1 MSANINTN
9 LANWSTTAGSN
20 QPDATDVAA
29 IVEDLQMIQAVVRK
43 YTRTI
48 GANIAS
54 AGTVNLAV
62 ATGDYVVVTGTTG
75 VTGFGTVAAGMRYFV
90 EFDGALTITHAATLL
105 CPGAK
110 DIKTAA
116 GDVVWLESKG
126 SGNWKVL
133 AHFANVAQAW
143 TNVTGSRALDTE
155 YTNTTSKPISVTI
168 AVNTTG
174 VSAQIFLKVDGIPVA
189 TGFNS
194 AQSQLGPVLV
204 PPGSTYEA
212 ETINS
217 PDGTINFWSEYR

>member
-1 MSANINTN
+1 MAANINTN

-126 SGNWKVL
+126 SGSWKVL
-133 AHFANVAQAW
+133 AHFANAAQSW
-143 TNVTGSRALDTE
+143 QSVIGSRAYNTV
-155 YTNTTSKPISVTI
+155 YTNDTSRPIQVSVCVNSTGGSTVFRVDGFSI
-168 AVNTTG
+168 GYNTT
-174 VSAQIFLKVDGIPVA
+174 AITQY
-189 TGFNS
+189 
-194 AQSQLGPVLV
+194 GPVTV
-204 PPGSTYEA
+204 APGSTYEV
-212 ETINS
+212 ETNS
-217 PDGTINFWSEYR
+217 GTPDATILIWAEYR

>member
-1 MSANINTN
+1 MAANINTN

-48 GANIAS
+48 GANIDS
-54 AGTVNLAV
+54 AGTVNLAA

-75 VTGFGTVAAGMRYFV
+75 ITGFGTVASGMRYFV

-126 SGNWKVL
+126 SGSWKVL

-143 TNVTGSRALDTE
+143 GSYIGSRAYNTE
-155 YTNTTSKPISVTI
+155 YTNATSRPIQVSVC
-168 AVNTTG
+168 VNSSGGST
-174 VSAQIFLKVDGIPVA
+174 VFRVDGVA
-189 TGFNS
+189 VSYNS
-194 AQSQLGPVLV
+194 TVVTQYGPFIIQ
-204 PPGSTYEA
+204 PGGTYEV
-212 ETINS
+212 ETNS
-217 PDGTINFWSEYR
+217 GTPDASLLIWAEYR